1 MSEASCRGRCIV
13 RYLGPGEHV
22 SNRHRL
28 AEQPLLVFVQVLQRE
43 LLDVGHLQLLAAA
56 AAEK

>member
-28 AEQPLLVFVQVLQRE
+28 AEKPLLVLIQVLQRE
-43 LLDVGHLQLLAAA
+43 LLYVGHLQL
-56 AAEK
+56 

>member
-1 MSEASCRGRCIV
+1 MKQAAEGGRCSV
-13 RYLGPGEHV
+13 GYLGPGEHV

-28 AEQPLLVFVQVLQRE
+28 AEQPLLVLVQVLQRE
-43 LLDVGHLQLLAAA
+43 LLNVGHLQLLAAA